1 MRGLGGCSACHKL
14 PRHFAAKA
22 AVLGVMPHKCGKTP
36 PLAYHAA
43 QARLNTVRSLGGRL
57 GRCEVNEML
66 QEPIS
71 ATTSSK
77 RTEAIFMIGLMP
89 IVTGLLSAFIL
100 LMFWRWFVKPL
111 GVPDLNFWH
120 SYGLIV
126 IISFIRYDNKRP
138 VEPAMN
144 VPDKELL
151 THLRR
156 QYEPLAI
163 FFFIGWL
170 AHLLMG
176 KG

>member
-1 MRGLGGCSACHKL
+1 VSA
-14 PRHFAAKA
+14 A
-22 AVLGVMPHKCGKTP
+22 
-36 PLAYHAA
+36 
-43 QARLNTVRSLGGRL
+43 VRSLGGRL
-57 GRCEVNEML
+57 GCFEVNETL

-77 RTEAIFMIGLMP
+77 RTKAIFMLGLVP
-89 IVTGLLSAFIL
+89 IATGLFSAFIF

-111 GVPDLNFWH
+111 GVPDLDFWH
-120 SYGLIV
+120 SYGSIV

-138 VEPAMN
+138 IEPATKI
-144 VPDKELL
+144 PDKELL
-151 THLRR
+151 TNLRR
-156 QYEPLAI
+156 QYQHLAI